1 MKTTKTKV
9 KKVSFLEPL
18 KQIKSVP
25 LNKPN
30 KLEKPIL
37 KKKLPMFI
45 NIKK

>member
-9 KKVSFLEPL
+9 KKVRFLEASN
-18 KQIKSVP
+18 QIKSVP
-25 LNKPN
+25 PNKPN